1 MRGTSKKR
9 SVRAVLTT
17 VMAAVVLAAAAGVI
31 TGCGSTSSGGSSSG
45 GSSAAGGGKSGPVSA
60 AMLALA
66 KQRTAKESQRPTSI
80 GITAPL
86 KHLPPK
92 GLQVA
97 MPSAT
102 SATFLTYIQRI
113 KQAYGLMGY
122 NIHVYPFTSSQD
134 SIQSALSS
142 ADSSNPA
149 GIVMNN
155 LPLQFRQ
162 KLTAKWEAAGLP
174 ILANG
179 STDKDV
185 HNMVNYINGDIVG
198 VNTQQAVDWIV
209 SHANGKKVN
218 LLYVTDS
225 TLPCCST
232 QAPYVQARLHQY
244 CPTCEFHK
252 MVIQLADVGTK
263 VPADIVSFLQS
274 HPEYNYGL
282 FLLGDYAVGLPAALS
297 SAGLSNSFQFCST
310 SGTQANYQYIKSGQQ
325 ACDVSYDDAGAAYMG
340 ADMFARVAAHQSIAP
355 DQKWRQAVQIITK
368 NNLFWPISQA
378 YPGVLNSVA
387 QWKKL
392 WGITS

>member
-1 MRGTSKKR
+1 MRGTSKNR
-9 SVRAVLTT
+9 APRAVAITT
-17 VMAAVVLAAAAGVI
+17 MAVVLMTAVLISA
-31 TGCGSTSSGGSSSG
+31 CGSSSSG
-45 GSSAAGGGKSGPVSA
+45 GSSTGGASASKGAAVSP

-66 KQRTAKESQRPTSI
+66 QQRTAKESQRPTSI
-80 GITAPL
+80 GITTPL
-86 KHLPPK
+86 KQLPPK

-142 ADSSNPA
+142 ADSSRPA

-162 KLTAKWEAAGLP
+162 KLTAKWEAQGLP

-185 HNMVNYINGDIVG
+185 DHMVNYINGDIVG
-198 VNTQQAVDWIV
+198 VNTQEAVDWIV

-232 QAPYVQARLHQY
+232 QAPYVQARLKQY
-244 CPTCEFHK
+244 CPTCQFHK

-263 VPADIVSFLQS
+263 VPSDIVSFLQS
-274 HPEYNYGL
+274 NPQYNYGL

-340 ADMFARVAAHQSIAP
+340 ADMFARVADHQSIAP

-368 NNLFWPISQA
+368 KNLFWPISQA

-392 WGITS
+392 WGLSS